1 MKIRTDSQQQ
11 KAWRI
16 FLEEHNMSAYR
27 LAKEAGLP
35 YTTIQN
41 GMKRDI
47 GKMQIETVTAIVNA
61 FGMTIDEF
69 VNLIR
74 YKDEK

>member
-1 MKIRTDSQQQ
+1 MTEIRTDKQQT
-11 KAWRI
+11 KAWKI
-16 FLEEHNMSAYR
+16 FLADHDMSVYK

-47 GKMQIETVTAIVNA
+47 GKMQIDTVTAIVNV
-61 FGMTIDEF
+61 FGLSIDDF
-69 VNLIR
+69 VKQIR
-74 YKDEK
+74 YK